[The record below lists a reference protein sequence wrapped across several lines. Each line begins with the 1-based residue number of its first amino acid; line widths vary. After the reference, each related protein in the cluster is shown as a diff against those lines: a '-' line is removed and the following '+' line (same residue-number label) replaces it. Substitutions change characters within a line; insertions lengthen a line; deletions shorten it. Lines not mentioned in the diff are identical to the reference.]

1 MKKLILLLTICMWSL
16 HSMGQTELATWSLT
30 NGANATSIN
39 GVTASA
45 ITPAGIVTNY
55 SGTGFR
61 TNAWTDTFAATD
73 YFQIAVKPSGASA
86 ITVTGLNFN
95 QTRNG
100 DGPTNYKIKYYI
112 SNSGST
118 ITNNQFFNATNN
130 GDVTWVN
137 SASIANNGTVQLT
150 LPSAITLS
158 TTQELFIRF

>member
-1 MKKLILLLTICMWSL
+1 M
-16 HSMGQTELATWSLT
+16 
-30 NGANATSIN
+30 
-39 GVTASA
+39 V
-45 ITPAGIVTNY
+45 V
-55 SGTGFR
+55 
-61 TNAWTDTFAATD
+61 D
-73 YFQIAVKPSGASA
+73 
-86 ITVTGLNFN
+86 
-95 QTRNG
+95 
-100 DGPTNYKIKYYI
+100 PTNYKIKYYI